1 MLLMHNITLPLFNF
15 VQELAEE
22 SQKWCTELL
31 SERNHRYCSAAP
43 ALLPTKQ
50 PKPLRDKQLSVSF
63 SCQKQEEPVVLALRG
78 YFLSQHSA
86 ECSSSWCPAAQ
97 FKCRVEGNPSPA
109 EVPNG
114 WQSDPPRSRPVMR
127 ELKPGRTTPW
137 WMRRD
142 GGAAVERQRAT

>member
-1 MLLMHNITLPLFNF
+1 MHNITLPLFDF
-15 VQELAEE
+15 VRELAEE

-31 SERNHRYCSAAP
+31 SERNRRYCSAAP
-43 ALLPTKQ
+43 AVQPAKQ
-50 PKPLRDKQLSVSF
+50 PEPLPKPAIISVVF
-63 SCQKQEEPVVLALRG
+63 VWKIRGARLARATG
-78 YFLSQHSA
+78 YFLSQRSA

-97 FKCRVEGNPSPA
+97 FKCRVEGNPTPP

-114 WQSDPPRSRPVMR
+114 WQSDPSRSRPVMR

-142 GGAAVERQRAT
+142 EEQLKQRAT